1 MPHDENERPSRWC
14 LVGNVV
20 SDHAF
25 GEYKEHLT
33 GSKHFRP
40 GAKVYIAPAQWGD
53 GGEHVIVIGV
63 PRHSRHPIEIVMR
76 SELITNYRIKRVYS
90 SAILRRMNESLYHWW
105 DGTDES
111 REQIRQCIE
120 RFNEAPLS

>member
-40 GAKVYIAPAQWGD
+40 GAKGYIAPAQWGD

-63 PRHSRHPIEIVMR
+63 PRHP
-76 SELITNYRIKRVYS
+76 
-90 SAILRRMNESLYHWW
+90 AILRRMNESLYHWW